1 MHSYITGEAQIREA
15 VSLLK
20 DAGLDYDPAHE
31 VFLGIYEDG
40 RLTAAG
46 ARDHNILKMV
56 AVDEEYQ
63 STGAFSE
70 IINALITDAFQAG
83 YDHLFVFTKPMYTLH
98 FESLNFTR
106 LCTTD
111 KVAVLEFGKSIKN
124 YLANMKNLARHGR
137 NSGLVM
143 NCNPFTK
150 GHRHLIETAAAE
162 SDFVYV
168 FVVQEDKS
176 VVPYQDRLDLVRRG
190 TADLKNV
197 YVIPSGD
204 YAISRI
210 TFPSYFLK
218 NKEQVTKQQIETD
231 LRIFGQHFAP
241 AFNII
246 KRYVGE
252 EPLCE
257 FTSLYN
263 EAMKRIMPEY
273 GIKLVEIQRK
283 ASGETLISASTVRR
297 LLFAGKD
304 DEMKNLV
311 PETTYAY
318 LVKNRDMLRARAEEF
333 CKSSK

>member
-40 RLTAAG
+40 RLIASG

-63 STGAFSE
+63 NTGAFSE

-83 YDHLFVFTKPMYTLH
+83 HDHLFVFTKPMYTFH
-98 FESLNFTR
+98 FESLNFTP

-111 KVAVLEFGKSIKN
+111 KVAVLEFGKSIKS
-124 YLANMKNLARHGR
+124 YLENLRNLSRRGR

-150 GHRHLIETAAAE
+150 GHRFLIQTAAKE

-176 VVPYQDRLDLVRRG
+176 IVPYQDRLDLVRRG
-190 TADLKNV
+190 TAELKNV
-197 YVIPSGD
+197 YVIPSGE
-204 YAISRI
+204 YAVSRI

-231 LRIFGQHFAP
+231 LRIFGQHIAP

-252 EPLCE
+252 EPICE

-263 EAMKRIMPEY
+263 EAMKRLMPEY
-273 GIKLVEIQRK
+273 GIKLVEIERK
-283 ASGETLISASTVRR
+283 TAGETLISASTVRR
-297 LLFAGKD
+297 LLFDGKHE
-304 DEMKNLV
+304 EMKTLV
-311 PETTYAY
+311 PEATYEY
-318 LVKNRDMLRARAEEF
+318 LLKNKDMLRARF
-333 CKSSK
+333 DKFSKSSK